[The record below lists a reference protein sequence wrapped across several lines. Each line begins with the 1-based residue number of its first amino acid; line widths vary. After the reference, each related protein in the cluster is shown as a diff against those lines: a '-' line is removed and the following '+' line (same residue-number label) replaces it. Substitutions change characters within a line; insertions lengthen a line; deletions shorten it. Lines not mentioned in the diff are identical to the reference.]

1 MKKTPQGM
9 GRAKPPTG
17 DGPASQPNLH
27 SANKQISTTDPNRSD
42 PNRSDPNRKDPNRK
56 DPNRKQKTG
65 TGKHGTDMKP
75 TKNDLDPVWKALSDP
90 TRRAIL
96 DLLRDQPRMT
106 TEIVDTFPH
115 LTRFGVMK
123 HLEALR
129 EAGLVNT
136 REEGRQRWNS
146 LNVFPIRQIYE
157 RWVSPFQELW
167 ASQLLGIRDLAEE
180 AVAETAVAEKRPE
193 AKPRSP
199 RKKIKDQHSSSS

>member
-1 MKKTPQGM
+1 VKKTPHGLV
-9 GRAKPPTG
+9 RAKPPTG
-17 DGPASQPNLH
+17 DGPASPANLH
-27 SANKQISTTDPNRSD
+27 SANKQISTTDPNRPSAQKAT
-42 PNRSDPNRKDPNRK
+42 STADPNRKE
-56 DPNRKQKTG
+56 KTR
-65 TGKHGTDMKP
+65 TGKNGTDMTP

-167 ASQLLGIRDLAEE
+167 AGQLLGIKNLAEG
-180 AVAETAVAEKRPE
+180 AVAEDARAEKRPQ
-193 AKPRSP
+193 AKQRSP
-199 RKKIKDQHSSSS
+199 RKKIKHQNSSSS

>member
-1 MKKTPQGM
+1 MKKTPQGTV
-9 GRAKPPTG
+9 RTKPPTG
-17 DGPASQPNLH
+17 DGSASPA
-27 SANKQISTTDPNRSD
+27 KTRTDPNRAEK
-42 PNRSDPNRKDPNRK
+42 NR
-56 DPNRKQKTG
+56 
-65 TGKHGTDMKP
+65 TDNTP

-167 ASQLLGIRDLAEE
+167 SSQLLGIKNLAEE
-180 AVAETAVAEKRPE
+180 SAAEDSLAEKRRE
-193 AKPRSP
+193 AKPPSP
-199 RKKIKDQHSSSS
+199 RKKNKNQNSSSSST

>member
-1 MKKTPQGM
+1 MKKTPHGLV
-9 GRAKPPTG
+9 RAKPPTG
-17 DGPASQPNLH
+17 DGSASPGNLH
-27 SANKQISTTDPNRSD
+27 SANKQTSTTDSNRPSAQKATSTTDPNRTAPNRKDKTRKD
-42 PNRSDPNRKDPNRK
+42 PNLKDPNRK
-56 DPNRKQKTG
+56 EKTG
-65 TGKHGTDMKP
+65 TGKHGTDMTP

-136 REEGRQRWNS
+136 R
-146 LNVFPIRQIYE
+146 
-157 RWVSPFQELW
+157 
-167 ASQLLGIRDLAEE
+167 
-180 AVAETAVAEKRPE
+180 
-193 AKPRSP
+193 
-199 RKKIKDQHSSSS
+199 

>member
-1 MKKTPQGM
+1 VKKTPQGTV
-9 GRAKPPTG
+9 RAKPPTG
-17 DGPASQPNLH
+17 DGPASPANLH
-27 SANKQISTTDPNRSD
+27 SANKQSSTTDPNRTV
-42 PNRSDPNRKDPNRK
+42 PNRKDPNLK
-56 DPNRKQKTG
+56 EKTG
-65 TGKHGTDMKP
+65 TGKHGTDMTP

-106 TEIVDTFPH
+106 TEIVETFPH

-167 ASQLLGIRDLAEE
+167 AGQLLGIKNLAEA
-180 AVAETAVAEKRPE
+180 AVAEDARAEKPPE

-199 RKKIKDQHSSSS
+199 RKKIKDQNSSSS

>member
-1 MKKTPQGM
+1 MKKTPHGLV
-9 GRAKPPTG
+9 RAKPPTG
-17 DGPASQPNLH
+17 DGPASPGNLH
-27 SANKQISTTDPNRSD
+27 SANKQTSTTDPKRTG
-42 PNRSDPNRKDPNRK
+42 PNRKDKNRKDPNRK
-56 DPNRKQKTG
+56 DKPRM
-65 TGKHGTDMKP
+65 GKHGTDMTP

-167 ASQLLGIRDLAEE
+167 AGQLLGIKNLAEE
-180 AVAETAVAEKRPE
+180 AVAEEARPEKRQE

-199 RKKIKDQHSSSS
+199 RKKTKDQNSSSF

>member
-1 MKKTPQGM
+1 VKKTPHGLV
-9 GRAKPPTG
+9 RAKPPTG
-17 DGPASQPNLH
+17 DGSASPANLH
-27 SANKQISTTDPNRSD
+27 SASKQTSTTDPNRSD
-42 PNRSDPNRKDPNRK
+42 PNRKDKKRK
-56 DPNRKQKTG
+56 DPNRKQKPG

-75 TKNDLDPVWKALSDP
+75 TKSDLDPVWKALSDP

-167 ASQLLGIRDLAEE
+167 AGQLLGIKNLAEE
-180 AVAETAVAEKRPE
+180 AMAEDALADKRPE
-193 AKPRSP
+193 AKTRSP
-199 RKKIKDQHSSSS
+199 RNKNQRSSSS